1 MSYTISLSN
10 GTSLLGTTGLSDG
23 TVDSTT
29 VSINLVG
36 KNYPNYGQLQNENF
50 VHMLEH
56 FANADEPNNAIPG
69 QIWWDSA
76 NKLLK
81 INTAV
86 TKNETPVWKN
96 LSTILITATLG
107 DIPVDVVPI
116 LGDFWWD
123 RTNRQLYIYSGD
135 ITVGTNGWVLVG
147 PATSSGA
154 GTTGVFADTITD
166 TTNFKN
172 NVVKIVV
179 NGVIVGIIWYP
190 DQSKYYGQAAPLFDP
205 LIPPVGWGNQS
216 IKPGFNL
223 PGGTAYTNMYYHG
236 TAAESRVSYYA
247 DIAERYAAD
256 VEYEPG
262 TVVMLGGEK
271 EITQVNTDASNDIF
285 GVISTQPAYLLN
297 ADAGDNKTHPP
308 VALTGRIPVK
318 VVGIVKKG
326 DRLVSAG
333 EGRARSA
340 TINETTPW
348 NVIGRSLQ
356 NKDDTEPGVVEAVV
370 KIAS

>member
-1 MSYTISLSN
+1 
-10 GTSLLGTTGLSDG
+10 
-23 TVDSTT
+23 
-29 VSINLVG
+29 
-36 KNYPNYGQLQNENF
+36 
-50 VHMLEH
+50 
-56 FANADEPNNAIPG
+56 
-69 QIWWDSA
+69 
-76 NKLLK
+76 
-81 INTAV
+81 
-86 TKNETPVWKN
+86 
-96 LSTILITATLG
+96 
-107 DIPVDVVPI
+107 
-116 LGDFWWD
+116 
-123 RTNRQLYIYSGD
+123 
-135 ITVGTNGWVLVG
+135 VGTRGWVLVG

-179 NGVIVGIIWYP
+179 NGIIVGIIWYP
-190 DQSKYYGQAAPLFDP
+190 DQSKYYGQTAPYFDP
-205 LIPPVGWGNQS
+205 LTPPVGWGNQS

-236 TAAESRVSYYA
+236 VAAESKVSYYA

-256 VEYEPG
+256 AEYEPG
-262 TVVMLGGEK
+262 TVVMLGGDK
-271 EITQVNTDASNDIF
+271 EITQVDNDASNDIF

-297 ADAGDNKTHPP
+297 AEAGDNKTHPP

-318 VVGIVKKG
+318 VVGTVKKG

-333 EGRARSA
+333 EGRARAAS
-340 TINETTPW
+340 INEITAW

-356 NKDDTEPGVVEAVV
+356 NKNDTEPGVVEAVV